1 MFGTFPAATLPAELR
16 AQAAADGSRSDGGG
30 GGGKGPARGSSSASH
45 HQHHQHHH
53 QVGTD
58 DDDASNLD
66 VDVAGGD
73 ASARTAG
80 GAAEDASDGVSLHM
94 HILPTF
100 SASLWLRLAAGALL
114 LAVPHMVAHSRVSR
128 ILLGIAASA
137 VAIAAMVGTYAAR
150 GRVGRATALVFVA
163 GGWAIGGWGLAAG
176 GAAGVVAGVG
186 SVR

>member
-30 GGGKGPARGSSSASH
+30 GGGGQGPAQGSSSASH

-58 DDDASNLD
+58 DDVSIG
-66 VDVAGGD
+66 VAGGD
-73 ASARTAG
+73 ASARTAD
-80 GAAEDASDGVSLHM
+80 GAAGDASDGVSLHM